1 MMRIV
6 NFSEEFNPE
15 IEEELLRSA
24 KSIIDTERAFL
35 GDFLR
40 RRQYLAKN
48 RMKTVLVASREK
60 TAKENQSHI
69 ACEIIFVQ
77 YFAGGNYGFVK
88 FISTAERFNELEEL
102 NHTRLQLVNEAISVV
117 NKVSFYLL
125 DAVRSCY
132 YNWIIRGEQL

>member
-1 MMRIV
+1 MRIV
-6 NFSEEFNPE
+6 NFSEKFNPE
-15 IEEELLRSA
+15 IEEELLKSA
-24 KSIIDTERAFL
+24 KSITDTERAFL

-40 RRQYLAKN
+40 RRQSAKN

-77 YFAGGNYGFVK
+77 YFAGGNYRFVK
-88 FISTAERFNELEEL
+88 FISTAERLNELEEL
-102 NHTRLQLVNEAISVV
+102 NHIRLQLVNEAISVV

-125 DAVRSCY
+125 DAV
-132 YNWIIRGEQL
+132 Q

>member
-1 MMRIV
+1 MRIV

-15 IEEELLRSA
+15 IEEELLKSA
-24 KSIIDTERAFL
+24 KSITDTERAFL

-40 RRQYLAKN
+40 RRQYLAAKN

-60 TAKENQSHI
+60 TTKENLSHI

-77 YFAGGNYGFVK
+77 YFASGNYGFVK
-88 FISTAERFNELEEL
+88 FISTAERLNELEEL

-125 DAVRSCY
+125 DAVR
-132 YNWIIRGEQL
+132 